1 MKKILLTILLVICL
15 TGCDLLTKEEDLD
28 DYEKVKYYEGGHID
42 SDRIAYR
49 NMLITDYAKLQE
61 VLNHYNIK
69 TEIKEEN
76 FEKYNY
82 LILVGEDRYCN
93 GKIDSLAGI
102 KLEDDEIYARFN
114 INKTCNEC
122 AIEFYLYFVELDKN
136 KYNEEKVVQYEYN
149 PINNV
154 YCDK

>member
-1 MKKILLTILLVICL
+1 MKKVLLTLLLLICL
-15 TGCDLLTKEEDLD
+15 TGCDLLNKEDDLE
-28 DYEKVKYYEGGHID
+28 DYEVVKYYEGGHID
-42 SDRIAYR
+42 SDKIAYR
-49 NMLITDYAKLQE
+49 NMLITNYEKLQE

-76 FEKYNY
+76 FKKYNY

-149 PINNV
+149 PIKNI

>member
-102 KLEDDEIYARFN
+102 KLEDDDIYARFN

-149 PINNV
+149 PIKNV

>member
-1 MKKILLTILLVICL
+1 MKKVLLTLLLLICL
-15 TGCDLLTKEEDLD
+15 TGCDLLKKEDNLE
-28 DYEKVKYYEGGHID
+28 DYEVVKYYEGGHID
-42 SDRIAYR
+42 SDKIAYR
-49 NMLITDYAKLQE
+49 NMLITNYAKLQE
-61 VLNHYNIK
+61 VLNHYQIK

-76 FEKYNY
+76 FNKYNY
-82 LILVGEDRYCN
+82 LVLIGEDRYCN

-149 PINNV
+149 PIKNV

>member
-149 PINNV
+149 PIKNV